1 MKVLVPFSPDELDDV
16 PGGFEVVYADAIEQ
30 WPASVADAEFY
41 VPTYRFT
48 PQVFEVMA
56 QLPALTTVQLLT
68 AGYEHVLPH
77 LRDGVTLCNGAGIH
91 DAATSELA
99 VGLMISAQRR
109 LAELARLQAEHRW
122 DQQMSSSLAD
132 RRVLVIG
139 AGNIGRALQRRL
151 VGFECDVTLVGRS
164 PRDGVR
170 GIGELPDLL
179 PSAEIVVLI
188 VPLTPGTTGLVD
200 ARFLSL
206 LPDGALVVNVA
217 RGAVVATEDLVAEV
231 ASGRLRAAL
240 DVTEPEP
247 LPADHPLWTIPGVTI
262 TPHVGGAATSMWP
275 RAHRLVGDQLRRL
288 AAGQPLGHVVVP
300 GAGAK

>member
-1 MKVLVPFSPDELDDV
+1 MKILVPFSPDELDDV
-16 PGGFEVVYADAIEQ
+16 PDGFEVAYADAIEQ
-30 WPASVADAEFY
+30 WPDSAADTEFY

-77 LRDGVTLCNGAGIH
+77 LPEGVMLCNGAGIH

-109 LAELARLQAEHRW
+109 LTELARAQAEHRW

-139 AGNIGRALQRRL
+139 AGNIGRAIQRRL
-151 VGFECDVTLVGRS
+151 EGFECEVTLVGRT
-164 PRDGVR
+164 PRDDVR

-179 PSAEIVVLI
+179 PYAEIVVLI
-188 VPLTPGTTGLVD
+188 VPLTPDTTGMVD
-200 ARFLSL
+200 ARFLSR

-217 RGAVVATEDLVAEV
+217 RGAVVVTEDLVAEV
-231 ASGRLRAAL
+231 VSGRLRAAL
-240 DVTEPEP
+240 DVTDPEP
-247 LPADHPLWTIPGVTI
+247 LPTDHPLWTIPGVII

-288 AAGQPLGHVVVP
+288 AAGQSLHHVVVQ
-300 GAGAK
+300 GN

>member
-1 MKVLVPFSPDELDDV
+1 MKVLVPFSPHDLDDV
-16 PGGFEVVYADAIEQ
+16 PEGVEVSYADAIEH
-30 WPASVADAEFY
+30 WPASTADADFY

-48 PQVFEVMA
+48 PHVFEVMA

-77 LRDGVTLCNGAGIH
+77 LPEGVTLCNGAGIH

-109 LAELARLQAEHRW
+109 LAELARLQAERRW

-139 AGNIGRALQRRL
+139 AGNIGRAIQRRL
-151 VGFECDVTLVGRS
+151 AGFECEVTLVGRT

-170 GIGELPDLL
+170 GVGDLPDLL
-179 PSAEIVVLI
+179 PAAEIVVLI
-188 VPLTPGTTGLVD
+188 VPLTPDTTGLVD
-200 ARFLSL
+200 ARFLSQ

-217 RGAVVATEDLVAEV
+217 RGAVVVTEDLVAEV

-240 DVTEPEP
+240 DVTHPEP
-247 LPADHPLWTIPGVTI
+247 LPSDHPLWMIPGVTL
-262 TPHVGGAATSMWP
+262 TPHVGGAATSLWP
-275 RAHRLVGDQLRRL
+275 RAHRLVSAQLRRL
-288 AAGQPLGHVVVP
+288 AAGRPLRHVVVP
-300 GAGAK
+300 GT